1 MKKEFKIDPNNLKE
15 LVSQGVRI
23 SPHQALDEEQ
33 AAQHS
38 DTSEERSPPKPKAV
52 KARRTQE
59 VETERSTD
67 DYESIYLSKNG
78 FDNRRATYISD
89 VVRLRLLEIMM
100 AARIRNI
107 TVGVYIENIIMEH
120 LDSHN
125 EEIKTLESRRKK
137 LKR

>member
-33 AAQHS
+33 AAQRS
-38 DTSEERSPPKPKAV
+38 DTKEDVPQPKPKAI

-59 VETERSTD
+59 VETERSSD
-67 DYESIYLSKNG
+67 DYESIYLSKNS

-120 LDSHN
+120 LDSHQ
-125 EEIKTLESRRKK
+125 EEIKTLESRRKN
-137 LKR
+137 